1 MSAVNIAGRGP
12 VSSITESG
20 DPHVATTTLAGVPA
34 APTGLKARAV
44 AAAAPD
50 AVELYWTAPNAGSA
64 PIENYKIE
72 TSADKG
78 ATWSDSVPL
87 TEAENTA
94 SGVRLTTPSMLL
106 RQESTSTGCRH

>member
-1 MSAVNIAGRGP
+1 M
-12 VSSITESG
+12 
-20 DPHVATTTLAGVPA
+20 ATTTLAGVPA

-44 AAAAPD
+44 AAAARMRLNSTGPRP
-50 AVELYWTAPNAGSA
+50 TRGSA

-94 SGVRLTTPSMLL
+94 SGVQTYHAVDAI